1 MSSPKE
7 FTPNPLRPYYRPP
20 TIEERAEPVSIPSSN
35 PFSGG
40 NSYDVASGA
49 KYASKAKHM
58 LNDLDYKELIGEPSP
73 SVVESARELVDELIW
88 KYMSVLIG
96 QPFEVAKM
104 ILQARDQDEKAAL
117 TVAAEPETPAP
128 VPQVSSRAGSAFDE
142 ESDGEEPAYFT
153 SSDPAIP
160 NPWGPSQAQP
170 EKRPSSRRAES
181 PLQSPT
187 TPKKV
192 PVMPEHFLNLRRSD
206 AILDVIGQLWQR
218 DGAWGV
224 WKGANAT
231 FLYTVLQSLLENWSR
246 SFLSAVFN
254 VPDLGVKDNIER
266 LVDIASPY
274 PWASL
279 LVAAAA
285 AVTTSLALAPLDLIR
300 TRLIL
305 TNPFKGQRRTIA
317 SLRALPSYYCPSTIV
332 VPTILH
338 SLVNPIFTLST
349 PLALKTKFMITS
361 EIAPMTFSAAKF
373 FASSVG
379 ILIKLPLETVL
390 RRGQLSVLS
399 EPEYL
404 EALNDGE
411 PALETI
417 VPIGKYNGTFGTM
430 YHIVTEEGTRE
441 IPPKPVISKRGK
453 VKTKNLLPTYKKGQ
467 GMEGL
472 WRGWRIGWWG
482 LVGLWM
488 ANMVGHGGDGEF

>member
-1 MSSPKE
+1 MSYTKE
-7 FTPNPLRPYYRPP
+7 HAVNPLRPYHRPP

-49 KYASKAKHM
+49 KYASKAKNM
-58 LNDLDYKELIGEPSP
+58 LNDLDYKELMSDSP

-88 KYMSVLIG
+88 KYMSVLLG

-104 ILQARDQDEKAAL
+104 ILQVRDQDDKAAL
-117 TVAAEPETPAP
+117 AVPAEPETPVAA
-128 VPQVSSRAGSAFDE
+128 PQVPSRAGSAFE
-142 ESDGEEPAYFT
+142 GEDSENDEPAYFT
-153 SSDPAIP
+153 TNDPAIP
-160 NPWGPSQAQP
+160 NPWGSNPPQP
-170 EKRPSSRRAES
+170 ERRPSSRRAES

-192 PVMPEHFLNLRRSD
+192 PAVPEHFLILRRPD
-206 AILDVIGQLWQR
+206 AVLDVIGQLWQR

-231 FLYTVLQSLLENWSR
+231 FLYTVLHSLLENWSR
-246 SFLSAVFN
+246 SFLSAVLN
-254 VPDLGVKDNIER
+254 VPDLGVRDNIDR
-266 LVDIASPY
+266 LVDIAAPY

-279 LVAAAA
+279 FVAAAA
-285 AVTTSLALAPLDLIR
+285 AVTTSLVLAPLDLVR

-317 SLRALPSYYCPSTIV
+317 SLRALPSYYCPPKIV

-349 PLALKTKFMITS
+349 PLALKTKFMLTS

-379 ILIKLPLETVL
+379 MLIKLPLETVL

-404 EALNDGE
+404 EALNDDE

-417 VPIGKYNGTFGTM
+417 VPVGKYFGTFGTM
-430 YHIVTEEGTRE
+430 YHIAAEEGTRE
-441 IPPKPVISKRGK
+441 IPPKPVLSKRGK
-453 VKTKNLLPTYKKGQ
+453 PKTKNLQPTYKKGQ
-467 GMEGL
+467 GVEGL
-472 WRGWRIGWWG
+472 LRGWRISWWG
-482 LVGLWM
+482 LAGLWM

>member
-1 MSSPKE
+1 MSYTKE
-7 FTPNPLRPYYRPP
+7 HAVNPLRPYHRPP

-49 KYASKAKHM
+49 KYASKAKNM
-58 LNDLDYKELIGEPSP
+58 LNDLDYKELMSDSP
-73 SVVESARELVDELIW
+73 SVVGSARELVDELIW
-88 KYMSVLIG
+88 KYMSVLLG

-104 ILQARDQDEKAAL
+104 ILQVRDQDEKAAL
-117 TVAAEPETPAP
+117 TVAAEPETPAAA
-128 VPQVSSRAGSAFDE
+128 PQVPSRAGSAFE
-142 ESDGEEPAYFT
+142 GEDSEGDEPAYFT
-153 SSDPAIP
+153 TNDPAIP
-160 NPWGPSQAQP
+160 NPWNPNQPQA
-170 EKRPSSRRAES
+170 ERRPSSRRASS

-187 TPKKV
+187 TPKKAPAV
-192 PVMPEHFLNLRRSD
+192 PEHFLNLRRPD
-206 AILDVIGQLWQR
+206 AVLDVIGQLWQR

-254 VPDLGVKDNIER
+254 VPDLGVRDNIDR

-285 AVTTSLALAPLDLIR
+285 AVTTSLALAPLDLVR

-349 PLALKTKFMITS
+349 PLALKTKFMLTS
-361 EIAPMTFSAAKF
+361 EVAPMTFSAAKF

-390 RRGQLSVLS
+390 RRGQLAVLS

-404 EALNDGE
+404 EALNDDE

-417 VPIGKYNGTFGTM
+417 VPIGKYYGTFGTM
-430 YHIVTEEGTRE
+430 YHIVTEEGARE
-441 IPPKPVISKRGK
+441 IPPKPVLSKRGK
-453 VKTKNLLPTYKKGQ
+453 VKTKNLQPTYKKGQ
-467 GMEGL
+467 GVEGL

>member
-1 MSSPKE
+1 MSYTKE
-7 FTPNPLRPYYRPP
+7 HAVNPLRPYHRPP

-49 KYASKAKHM
+49 KYASKAKNM
-58 LNDLDYKELIGEPSP
+58 LNDLDYKELMSDSP

-88 KYMSVLIG
+88 KYMSVLLG

-104 ILQARDQDEKAAL
+104 ILQVRDQDDKAAL
-117 TVAAEPETPAP
+117 AVPAEPETPVAA
-128 VPQVSSRAGSAFDE
+128 PQVPSRAGSAFE
-142 ESDGEEPAYFT
+142 GEDSENDEPAYFT
-153 SSDPAIP
+153 TNDPAIP
-160 NPWGPSQAQP
+160 NPWGSNPPQP
-170 EKRPSSRRAES
+170 ERRPSSRRAES
-181 PLQSPT
+181 PLRSPT

-192 PVMPEHFLNLRRSD
+192 PAVPEHFLILRRPD
-206 AILDVIGQLWQR
+206 AVLDVIGQLWQR

-231 FLYTVLQSLLENWSR
+231 FLYTVLHSLLENWSR
-246 SFLSAVFN
+246 SFLSAVLN
-254 VPDLGVKDNIER
+254 VPDLGVRDNIDR
-266 LVDIASPY
+266 LVDIAAPY

-279 LVAAAA
+279 FVAAAA
-285 AVTTSLALAPLDLIR
+285 AVTTSLVLAPLDLVR

-317 SLRALPSYYCPSTIV
+317 SLRALPSYYCPPKIV

-349 PLALKTKFMITS
+349 PLALKTKFMLTS

-379 ILIKLPLETVL
+379 MLIKLPLETVL

-417 VPIGKYNGTFGTM
+417 VPVGKYFGTFGTM
-430 YHIVTEEGTRE
+430 YHIAAEEGTRE
-441 IPPKPVISKRGK
+441 IPPKPVLSKRGK
-453 VKTKNLLPTYKKGQ
+453 PKTKNLQPTYKKGQ
-467 GMEGL
+467 GVEGL
-472 WRGWRIGWWG
+472 LRGWRISWWG
-482 LVGLWM
+482 LAGLWM

>member
-1 MSSPKE
+1 MASLKAEPV
-7 FTPNPLRPYYRPP
+7 NPLRPYYRPP
-20 TIEERAEPVSIPSSN
+20 TIEQQAEPVSIPSSN

-58 LNDLDYKELIGEPSP
+58 LNDLDYKGLVGEPSP

-104 ILQARDQDEKAAL
+104 ILQARDQDEKAAFA
-117 TVAAEPETPAP
+117 VVAEPEATPAP
-128 VPQVSSRAGSAFDE
+128 HVSSRAGSAFDE
-142 ESDGEEPAYFT
+142 DSDGDEPAYFT
-153 SSDPAIP
+153 SNDPTIP
-160 NPWGPSQAQP
+160 NPWNQNQPQP
-170 EKRPSSRRAES
+170 EKRPSSRRTES
-181 PLQSPT
+181 PPLQSPT
-187 TPKKV
+187 TLKKESV
-192 PVMPEHFLNLRRSD
+192 LPEHFLNLRRPD

-231 FLYTVLQSLLENWSR
+231 FLYTVLQSLIENWSR

-254 VPDLGVKDNIER
+254 VPDLGVKDSIER
-266 LVDIASPY
+266 VVDIASPY

-317 SLRALPSYYCPSTIV
+317 SLRALPSYYCPPAIV
-332 VPTILH
+332 APTILH
-338 SLVNPIFTLST
+338 SLINPIFTLST
-349 PLALKTKFMITS
+349 PLALKTKFMVTS
-361 EIAPMTFSAAKF
+361 ELAPMTFSVAKF
-373 FASSVG
+373 VASSVG

-404 EALNDGE
+404 EALNGDE

-417 VPIGKYNGTFGTM
+417 VPIGKYYGVFGTM
-430 YHIVTEEGTRE
+430 YHIVTEEGNRE
-441 IPPKPVISKRGK
+441 IPPKPVVSKRGK
-453 VKTKNLLPTYKKGQ
+453 LKTKNLQPTYKKGQ

-482 LVGLWM
+482 LVGLWG

>member
-7 FTPNPLRPYYRPP
+7 AAVNPLRPYYRPP
-20 TIEERAEPVSIPSSN
+20 SIEERAEPVLIPSSN

-40 NSYDVASGA
+40 NSYDVASGT

-117 TVAAEPETPAP
+117 MVAAEPETPAP
-128 VPQVSSRAGSAFDE
+128 APQVSSRAGSAFDE
-142 ESDGEEPAYFT
+142 DSDGEEPAYFT

-160 NPWGPSQAQP
+160 NPWGPIPAQP
-170 EKRPSSRRAES
+170 EKRPGSGRAES
-181 PLQSPT
+181 PLQTPT

-192 PVMPEHFLNLRRSD
+192 PVTPEHFLNLRRPD

-254 VPDLGVKDNIER
+254 VPDLGVKDNIDR

-279 LVAAAA
+279 FVAAAA

-317 SLRALPSYYCPSTIV
+317 SLRALPSYYCPPTIV

-349 PLALKTKFMITS
+349 PLALKTKFMLTS

-399 EPEYL
+399 EPEYI
-404 EALNDGE
+404 EALNGDE

-417 VPIGKYNGTFGTM
+417 VPIGKYHGTFGTM

-453 VKTKNLLPTYKKGQ
+453 VKTKNLQPTYKKGQ

>member
-1 MSSPKE
+1 MSYTKE
-7 FTPNPLRPYYRPP
+7 HAVNPLRPYHRPP

-49 KYASKAKHM
+49 KYASKAKNM
-58 LNDLDYKELIGEPSP
+58 LNDLDYKELMSDSP

-88 KYMSVLIG
+88 KYMSVLLG

-104 ILQARDQDEKAAL
+104 ILQVRDQDEKAAL
-117 TVAAEPETPAP
+117 VGAAEPETPVAA
-128 VPQVSSRAGSAFDE
+128 PQVPSRAGSAFE
-142 ESDGEEPAYFT
+142 GEDSENDEPAYFT
-153 SSDPAIP
+153 TNDPAIP
-160 NPWGPSQAQP
+160 NPWNSNQPSA
-170 EKRPSSRRAES
+170 ERRPSSRRAES

-192 PVMPEHFLNLRRSD
+192 PAVPEHFLNLRRPDSV
-206 AILDVIGQLWQR
+206 LDVIGQLWQR

-254 VPDLGVKDNIER
+254 VPDLGVRDNIDR

-279 LVAAAA
+279 FVAAAA
-285 AVTTSLALAPLDLIR
+285 AVTTSLVLAPLDLVR

-317 SLRALPSYYCPSTIV
+317 SLRALPSYYCPPKIV

-379 ILIKLPLETVL
+379 VLIKLPLETVL

-417 VPIGKYNGTFGTM
+417 VPIGKYYGTFGTM
-430 YHIVTEEGTRE
+430 YHIVAEEGARE
-441 IPPKPVISKRGK
+441 IPPKPVLSKRGK
-453 VKTKNLLPTYKKGQ
+453 VKTKNLQPTHKKGQ
-467 GMEGL
+467 GVEGL
-472 WRGWRIGWWG
+472 WRGWRISWWG
-482 LVGLWM
+482 LVGVWM

>member
-1 MSSPKE
+1 MSYTKE
-7 FTPNPLRPYYRPP
+7 YAVNPLRPYHRPP

-35 PFSGG
+35 PFSAG

-49 KYASKAKHM
+49 KYASKAKNM
-58 LNDLDYKELIGEPSP
+58 LNDLDYKELISESSP

-88 KYMSVLIG
+88 KYMSVLLG

-117 TVAAEPETPAP
+117 VVAAEPEPPAP
-128 VPQVSSRAGSAFDE
+128 APPLPSRAGSAFEGE
-142 ESDGEEPAYFT
+142 ESEGEEPAYFT
-153 SSDPAIP
+153 TSDPAIP
-160 NPWGPSQAQP
+160 NPWNPNQP
-170 EKRPSSRRAES
+170 QVEKRPNSRRAES

-192 PVMPEHFLNLRRSD
+192 PVTPEHFLNLRRP
-206 AILDVIGQLWQR
+206 AVLDVIGQLWQR

-246 SFLSAVFN
+246 SFLSAIFN
-254 VPDLGVKDNIER
+254 VPDLGFKDNIDR

-285 AVTTSLALAPLDLIR
+285 AVTTSLVLAPLDLVR

-317 SLRALPSYYCPSTIV
+317 SLRALPSYYCPPTIV
-332 VPTILH
+332 LPTILH

-349 PLALKTKFMITS
+349 PLALKTKFMLTS

-404 EALNDGE
+404 EALNDDE

-417 VPIGKYNGTFGTM
+417 VPIGKYYGTFGTM

-441 IPPKPVISKRGK
+441 IPPKPVVSKRGK
-453 VKTKNLLPTYKKGQ
+453 AKTKNLQPTHKKGQ
-467 GMEGL
+467 GVEGL

>member
-1 MSSPKE
+1 MSHSKAE
-7 FTPNPLRPYYRPP
+7 AVNPLRPYYRPP

-88 KYMSVLIG
+88 KYLSVLIG

-117 TVAAEPETPAP
+117 VVATEQEAP
-128 VPQVSSRAGSAFDE
+128 PSVPPQVSSRAGSAFDE
-142 ESDGEEPAYFT
+142 EDSDGEEPAYFT

-160 NPWGPSQAQP
+160 NPWGPDRVQG
-170 EKRPSSRRAES
+170 EKRPSSKRADS

-187 TPKKV
+187 TPKKA
-192 PVMPEHFLNLRRSD
+192 PVVPEHFLNLRRPD
-206 AILDVIGQLWQR
+206 AVLDVIGQLWQR
-218 DGAWGV
+218 DGAWG
-224 WKGANAT
+224 
-231 FLYTVLQSLLENWSR
+231 SLLENWSR

-254 VPDLGVKDNIER
+254 VPDLGVKDNIDR

-285 AVTTSLALAPLDLIR
+285 AVTTGLALAPLDLVR

-317 SLRALPSYYCPSTIV
+317 SLRALPSYYCPPTVV

-338 SLVNPIFTLST
+338 SLINPIFTLST
-349 PLALKTKFMITS
+349 PLALKTKFMVTS
-361 EIAPMTFSAAKF
+361 EIAPMTFSIAKF

-404 EALNDGE
+404 EALNGDE
-411 PALETI
+411 PAPETI
-417 VPIGKYNGTFGTM
+417 VPIGRYNGVFGTM

-453 VKTKNLLPTYKKGQ
+453 VKTKNLQPTYKKGQ